1 MKKRGALLLF
11 ASAFLVAQPCRG
23 AASDGFENTGNLLIA
38 RSAPTATLLPSGK
51 VLIAGGFHYEDNYP
65 TRFFV
70 TSAEL
75 YDPASG
81 TWSATGSL
89 ETGRCGHTATLLP
102 NGKVLLAGGQTDSS
116 IPTTNSAELYDPAT
130 GTWTTTGN
138 LVKPRV
144 GHTATLLPNGKVL
157 VAGGGTLYGPAM
169 NSAELYDPATGTW
182 TATGSL
188 AGGRSGHTATLLP
201 SGKVLVVGGV
211 TTEPSYREIATAE
224 LYDPASGVWTA
235 TGSLTAERS
244 GHTATLLPGGK
255 VLVAGGGNGS
265 SGWLSRVELFD
276 PASGTWAPAGSL
288 VNPRFEPT
296 ATLLPS
302 GKVLFVSDGFSQFS
316 PPINAE
322 LYDPVSASSTATGSP
337 FTMRWEHTATLLS
350 SGKVLVAGGTL
361 GPVSLASAQLYGPK
375 PGLLNIAARVH
386 VQTGDN
392 AMIGGFIIAG
402 TQPKAVIVRAIG
414 PSLSVPGA
422 LADPVIEIYD
432 SSGVR
437 TDTNDNWK
445 DAPSR
450 QEIIDSGLAPSND
463 LESAL
468 YSVINPGSYTVVVR
482 GKNNAAGIGVFEVY
496 DLDEAA
502 DSRLANVS
510 TRGVVENGDSVLI
523 GGLIVGGNN
532 GAGTAK
538 VLVRA
543 LGPSVPVAGALGD
556 PTLELH
562 NGSGTLIAFNDNW
575 GVRPD
580 GSDQSA
586 EILATALIPTNELE
600 SALLE
605 TFPAGN
611 YTAIVRGVNN
621 ATGVGLI
628 EAYNLP

>member
-1 MKKRGALLLF
+1 M
-11 ASAFLVAQPCRG
+11 
-23 AASDGFENTGNLLIA
+23 IA

>member
-1 MKKRGALLLF
+1 M
-11 ASAFLVAQPCRG
+11 
-23 AASDGFENTGNLLIA
+23 
-38 RSAPTATLLPSGK
+38 
-51 VLIAGGFHYEDNYP
+51 
-65 TRFFV
+65 
-70 TSAEL
+70 SAEL

-89 ETGRCGHTATLLP
+89 GTGRCGHTATLLP

-138 LVKPRV
+138 LVNPRV

-157 VAGGGTLYGPAM
+157 VAGGGTLYGATM
-169 NSAELYDPATGTW
+169 NSAELYDPATGSW
-182 TATGSL
+182 TAAGSL
-188 AGGRSGHTATLLP
+188 TADRSGHTATLLP
-201 SGKVLVVGGV
+201 SGKVLVAGGV
-211 TTEPSYREIATAE
+211 TTDPSYREIANAE

-235 TGSLTAERS
+235 TGSLTADRS
-244 GHTATLLPGGK
+244 GHTATLLPSGK
-255 VLVAGGGNGS
+255 VLVAGGGGGS

-276 PASGTWAPAGSL
+276 PASGAWTPAGSL
-288 VNPRFEPT
+288 VNPRWEPT

-322 LYDPVSASSTATGSP
+322 LYDPASASSTATGSP

-375 PGLLNIAARVH
+375 PGLLNISARVH

-422 LADPVIEIYD
+422 LADPVIDVYD

-437 TDTNDNWK
+437 IDTNDNWK

-450 QEIIDSGLAPSND
+450 QQIIDSGLAPSND

-496 DLDEAA
+496 DLNEAA

-510 TRGVVENGDSVLI
+510 TRGVVESGDSVLI

-543 LGPSVPVAGALGD
+543 LGPSVPVAGALTD
-556 PTLELH
+556 PTLELR
-562 NGSGTLIAFNDNW
+562 NSSGTLIAFNDNW

-580 GSDQSA
+580 GSDQQT
-586 EILATALIPTNELE
+586 EIETTGLQPANDLE
-600 SALLE
+600 SAVLY

-621 ATGVGLI
+621 TTGIGLI